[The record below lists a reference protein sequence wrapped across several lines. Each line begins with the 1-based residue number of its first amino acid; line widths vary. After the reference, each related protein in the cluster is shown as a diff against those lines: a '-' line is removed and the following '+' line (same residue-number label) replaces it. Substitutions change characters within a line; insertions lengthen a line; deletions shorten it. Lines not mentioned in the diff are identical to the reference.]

1 MRENMFRASR
11 ITLRARV
18 LSCLVLVGTNGFCLG
33 EGPRRDVS
41 LTLIPPSPITDQ
53 IALDIRAAVWNHGDK
68 EEAFEV
74 SIYLDQEN
82 PEHRLHRQNMRAPAG
97 QARLCR
103 TAWPAK
109 GRAGK
114 HRIILVAQSPAQVVR
129 AERPIEVLATGQ
141 RSTRRLGGAWVDI
154 YHHDEREGKPFNAEL
169 ARMTASDWRELVA
182 AMHESGQDVLVITMM
197 FQNFTHRG
205 RHRIETDGYGGKA
218 YYPSKLFPARMP
230 VACDDPLEAIL
241 TEADRLGMHVL
252 PGVGNYAF
260 FDYTP
265 ASLRWCKQVAAE
277 LWERYGHHP
286 SFYGWYLSHEKTGS
300 LGSQAEREEIV
311 AFFAEFTPFVR
322 ALAPDKPVLLAP
334 NSFGYGSEGAVEA
347 YKRLL
352 PHLDIICPFG
362 YHRMPGRDLSGE
374 QAAELM
380 QKLCDQ
386 AGCHLWMDLES
397 FVFGPG
403 SSLVPRPI
411 DDLVSDFTRF
421 GNFEK
426 ILHYQFPGLMSSPK
440 MARQP
445 GGPASVKLYEDY
457 LRYLREGP
465 PKGLEHAALNKPVS
479 LAAPPDV
486 RYPGRGAK
494 GLVDGLRASDNYRHP
509 QWLGWYGNDLEATID
524 LGRPTDVKAVA
535 VRCLQCVPSGIY
547 LPVRVHV
554 SVSGDG
560 KAFKE
565 IATIQPT
572 LPQNAPG
579 PQVPILRADALTAR
593 GRYVRVRAVSI
604 GTIPAGQ
611 PGGQT
616 KAWLFADEVL
626 VNPVD

>member
-1 MRENMFRASR
+1 
-11 ITLRARV
+11 V
-18 LSCLVLVGTNGFCLG
+18 LVLTGGFCAG
-33 EGPRRDVS
+33 DSPKRDVS
-41 LTLIPPSPITDQ
+41 LTLIPPSPVSDRIS
-53 IALDIRAAVWNHGDK
+53 LDIRAGVWNHGRK
-68 EEAFEV
+68 EQTFEV
-74 SIYLDQEN
+74 SFYLDRET
-82 PEHRLHRQNMRAPAG
+82 PEHRFHRQSVQIPAG

-103 TAWPAK
+103 TAWPAQGK
-109 GRAGK
+109 AGK
-114 HRIILVAQSPAQVVR
+114 HRIIMAAQSPAQVLR

-154 YHHDEREGKPFNAEL
+154 YHHDEREGKPFNADL
-169 ARMTASDWRELVA
+169 ARMTAADWRELVA

-197 FQNFTHRG
+197 FQNLTHRG
-205 RHRIETDGYGGKA
+205 RHRIETDGYQGKA
-218 YYPSKLFPARMP
+218 YFPSKLFPGRMP
-230 VACDDPLEAIL
+230 IACEDPLEAIL

-265 ASLRWCKQVAAE
+265 ASLQWCKQVAAE
-277 LWERYGHHP
+277 LWERYGHHR
-286 SFYGWYLSHEKTGS
+286 SFYGWYLSHEKHGS

-347 YKRLL
+347 YKKLL

-362 YHRMPGRDLSGE
+362 YHRMPARDMTGE

-380 QKLCDQ
+380 QRLCDQ

-403 SSLVPRPI
+403 GSLLPRPI
-411 DDLVSDFTRF
+411 DGLVSDFTRLE
-421 GNFEK
+421 NFEK

-445 GGPASVKLYEDY
+445 GGPAGVKLFEDY

-465 PKGLEHAALNKPVS
+465 PKGLEHAALNKPVT
-479 LAAPPDV
+479 LAAPPDE

-494 GLVDGLRASDNYRHP
+494 GLVDGQRASDNYRHP

-524 LGRPTDVKAVA
+524 LGQPTDVKAA
-535 VRCLQCVPSGIY
+535 GIRCLLCVPSGIY
-547 LPVRVHV
+547 LPRKVLV
-554 SVSGDG
+554 SASDDG
-560 KAFKE
+560 KTFKDV
-565 IATIQPT
+565 AAIQPT
-572 LPQNAPG
+572 LPQNVPG
-579 PQVPILRADALTAR
+579 PHVAVLRADGLTVRA
-593 GRYVRVRAVSI
+593 RYVRVRAVSI

-611 PGGQT
+611 PGGRT
-616 KAWLFADEVL
+616 RAWLFADEVL
-626 VNPVD
+626 VNPAE